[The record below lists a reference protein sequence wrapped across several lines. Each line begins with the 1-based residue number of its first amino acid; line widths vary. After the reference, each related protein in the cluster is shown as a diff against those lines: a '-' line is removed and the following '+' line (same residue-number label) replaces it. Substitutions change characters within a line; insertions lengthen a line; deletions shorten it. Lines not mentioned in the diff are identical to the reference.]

1 MSAGTSVLR
10 HPAFLRSYRFLPHRL
25 LNRSLAMLTAAS
37 RPAWAVQAA
46 INSWSRIERIEL
58 DDFEPG
64 PYASLDAFFLRSL
77 RPGARPLGSGF
88 VAPADGK
95 LVASGSLTERSVLT
109 VKGQRMSL
117 DQIVNA
123 DRYALDLEPYVGGVY
138 AVVFLTPRGYHHVHM
153 PCDGTI
159 EDVRWI
165 PGRFYPQNETALEHI
180 PGVYERNERA
190 VLRVRADAGHEFLMV
205 MVGAS
210 LIGGIHLQALPR
222 AEWTRVRVTEVGK
235 RYAKGQRIGHFA
247 FGSTVVAVLPR
258 GREHQLRAGAEVRMG
273 ETLFESR

>member
-1 MSAGTSVLR
+1 VDAGASVLR

-25 LNRSLAMLTAAS
+25 LNRTLATLTAAR

-46 INSWSRIERIEL
+46 IRGWSRIERIEL
-58 DDFEPG
+58 DDFLPG
-64 PYASLDAFFLRSL
+64 PYASVDAFFLRRL
-77 RPGARPLGSGF
+77 RPGARPIGSGF

-95 LVASGSLTERSVLT
+95 LVASGRLNERSRLA
-109 VKGQRMSL
+109 VKGQRLSL

-123 DRYALDLEPYVGGVY
+123 DYYALDLEPYVGGVY

-190 VLRVRADAGHEFLMV
+190 VLRVRAADGRELLLV
-205 MVGAS
+205 LVGAS

-222 AEWTRVRVTEVGK
+222 SEWTRVGVTKVG
-235 RYAKGQRIGHFA
+235 RSYAKGERIAHFA

-258 GREHQLRAGAEVRMG
+258 GRDHQLRAGAEVRMG
-273 ETLFESR
+273 ETLFESS